1 MNQNI
6 CRIILDLTRE
16 RRDID
21 TNNEARN
28 TVIYGQPASNQASIR
43 RFYTSPK
50 QNLKQKTL
58 HNLFFC

>member
-6 CRIILDLTRE
+6 CRIMLDLARE

-21 TNNEARN
+21 TDNEARN
-28 TVIYGQPASNQASIR
+28 TVIYGQPVSNQASIR
-43 RFYTSPK
+43 RFYTSLK
-50 QNLKQKTL
+50 QTLKQKTL